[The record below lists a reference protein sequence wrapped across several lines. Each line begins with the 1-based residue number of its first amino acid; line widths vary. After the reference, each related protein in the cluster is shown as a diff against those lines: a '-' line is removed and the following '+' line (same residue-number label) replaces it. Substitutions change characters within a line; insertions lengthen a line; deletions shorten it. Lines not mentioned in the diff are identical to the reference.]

1 MTEFFAHSVKLRL
14 SGCDDLIPWVE
25 VLPSST
31 GRDHM
36 EANPAW
42 AAPTSFSGTT
52 VQRQLL
58 VDFILSQQVDDLMLN
73 SRLSQHGSAG
83 DGPDRS
89 GGSRT

>member
-52 VQRQLL
+52 GPATTSSGFY
-58 VDFILSQQVDDLMLN
+58 FIA
-73 SRLSQHGSAG
+73 AG
-83 DGPDRS
+83 GRPDAEQPFVATWKRWRRS